1 MLKVAYFLSHLY
13 VSFYR
18 PKFHLARLDTTRH
31 VRLCRA
37 SRASRDERVER
48 DECVEP
54 CFSNMADDEEA
65 VVLACTSLVFCTL
78 SVHVNKTEK
87 RQHAVWVKDYLK
99 KERLLDATILF

>member
-1 MLKVAYFLSHLY
+1 VA
-13 VSFYR
+13 
-18 PKFHLARLDTTRH
+18 
-31 VRLCRA
+31 C
-37 SRASRDERVER
+37 RASRDERVER

-65 VVLACTSLVFCTL
+65 VVFACTSLVFCAL

-99 KERLLDATILF
+99 KRETWMLQFLVNVRLSESQSDLVKLHVYGHRDV